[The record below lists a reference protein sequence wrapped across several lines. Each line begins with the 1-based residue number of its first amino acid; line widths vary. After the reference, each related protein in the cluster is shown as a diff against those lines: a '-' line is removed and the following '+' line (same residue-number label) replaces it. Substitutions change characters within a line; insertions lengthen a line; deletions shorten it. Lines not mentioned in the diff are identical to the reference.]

1 MEFNVSQLL
10 KEPSGSRRVFKISEN
25 VIISEG
31 QPESRIKC
39 TVDMLRTPSGILV
52 TSAIQTTVNS
62 NCSRCLTRSDESV
75 NVDLEEEFIPT
86 LDVLTGTEVDN
97 FEELGENYRID
108 KNHILDLQDTIRD
121 YVSMATPMKPICN
134 ENCSGICVTCGSN
147 QNETICTCKQQQRDI
162 RWDPLLKLSE
172 SSTN

>member
-75 NVDLEEEFIPT
+75 NVDLEE
-86 LDVLTGTEVDN
+86 
-97 FEELGENYRID
+97 NYRID

-134 ENCSGICVTCGSN
+134 ENCSGICVTCGAN